1 MNDDHL
7 HDTVKQFKQ
16 FINKHPKLI
25 EEIRKSGRSWQEYY
39 ENWVL
44 IGEEDSI
51 WEPYKRKKKS
61 TEKNSELFK
70 QLMKITEKVDFDK
83 VQKHVHQLNYTIS
96 ILQEVLGQFQDQKH
110 SHSNPPVRWFK
121 D

>member
-39 ENWVL
+39 EKWVL
-44 IGEEDSI
+44 LGEDDSM
-51 WEPYKRKKKS
+51 WEPYKRTKKS
-61 TEKNSELFK
+61 SEKNSELFQ
-70 QLMKITEKVDFDK
+70 QLVNITEKVDFDK
-83 VQKHVHQLNYTIS
+83 VQKHVHQLNDTIS
-96 ILQEVLGQFQDQKH
+96 ILQEVLGQFQDQKP
-110 SHSNPPVRWFK
+110 SHSNRPVRWFK